1 MADCFVPL
9 VNPSE
14 ISGLVEIVVSYH
26 REFTL
31 SYFVASQNELELAQ
45 FFAYGDRIVSVLK
58 SRQILWPLCAPLGFC
73 QKIDK
78 FFSCNTERNI
88 KSISCRSV
96 DKVIVPPTK

>member
-31 SYFVASQNELELAQ
+31 SYFVASQNKLEFAQ
-45 FFAYGDRIVSVLK
+45 FFAYGDRILSVLE

-78 FFSCNTERNI
+78 FFSCNTECNI
-88 KSISCRSV
+88 K
-96 DKVIVPPTK
+96 KY